1 MNTDPHALLIEN
13 RYLVDEVR
21 RQVKLLAA
29 VNRVVTEVS
38 QSLNLQHTLDTAL
51 EVVCE
56 AAQAEA
62 GGISLIDEAAGEI
75 VLRAQRGWLRDFVR
89 ERPMRVPLG
98 RGLSGRVISNDE
110 VFVNNNLDETTQFAV
125 PSFRDE
131 HFRSMAMAPMHA
143 RGKII
148 GILSIMSLRPNSF
161 DRATVDMLR
170 NIADTVAVA
179 IDNARLYEIALENQ
193 HQLSAVLHSTADGII
208 ATDQSGRI
216 KLVNAAAQD
225 MLLTSESQ
233 LIGLPLRDAPI
244 PANIRESLRFAL
256 STREAVDHDRPVTN
270 RAFRVTTDAGRV
282 LSVLASPILV
292 ESQLDPARPDGWV
305 IVLQDVTHL
314 QEAELARTEFMKS
327 AAHDI
332 RNPLGTALNALEILR
347 RMEKMSAPQ
356 PSNSAEPDEVIEIA
370 LNSVQRVRAMI
381 DNLLHLENVQAGVGF
396 ALTEVDFDDLIQEI
410 SADIYPRLCE
420 KHLRYHV
427 DCEADLP
434 ITLADRKQIVQ
445 ALRSYLDNAIRYAP
459 DHGEVRLR
467 IFVEPPSDPGG
478 DPMLHIEVSDSG
490 PGIPLELQA
499 RLFERFYRAD
509 SRSTGAGLGLA
520 LVRTVAEV
528 HGGRVYVHSGVG
540 QGSVFG
546 MTIRIAPAS

>member
-1 MNTDPHALLIEN
+1 MNTDPHALLIKN

-161 DRATVDMLR
+161 DQATVDMLR

-347 RMEKMSAPQ
+347 RIEKMSAPP

-434 ITLADRKQIVQ
+434 ITLADRKQIAQ

-459 DHGEVRLR
+459 EQGEVRLR

>member
-1 MNTDPHALLIEN
+1 MNIDPHALFIEN
-13 RYLVDEVR
+13 RQLTDELR
-21 RQVKLLAA
+21 RQIELLAA

-56 AAQAEA
+56 AANADA
-62 GGISLIDEAAGEI
+62 GGISLIDESAGEI

-98 RGLSGRVISNDE
+98 RGLSGTVISNDE

-148 GILSIMSLRPNSF
+148 GILSIMSLQPDSF
-161 DRATVDMLR
+161 DQATVDMLC
-170 NIADTVAVA
+170 NIADTVGVA
-179 IDNARLYEIALENQ
+179 IDNARLYEVALENQ

-208 ATDQSGRI
+208 ATDQAGRI

-225 MLLTSESQ
+225 MLLTSAAQ
-233 LIGLPLRDAPI
+233 LVGLPLRDAPI

-256 STREAVDHDRPVTN
+256 STREAVDHARPVTN
-270 RAFRVTTDAGRV
+270 RAFRVTTESGRV

-292 ESQLDPARPDGWV
+292 ESQLDPQRPDGWV

-314 QEAELARTEFMKS
+314 QEAELARTEFMKG

-332 RNPLGTALNALEILR
+332 RNPLGAALNALEMLR
-347 RMEKMSAPQ
+347 RMEKMSSS
-356 PSNSAEPDEVIEIA
+356 PSSSSTGPEEVINIA
-370 LNSVQRVRAMI
+370 LTSVQRVRAMI
-381 DNLLHLENVQAGVGF
+381 DDLMHLENVQAGVDF

-410 SADIYPRLCE
+410 STEIHPRLRE
-420 KHLRYHV
+420 KNLRYCV
-427 DCEADLP
+427 DCEANLP
-434 ITLADRKQIVQ
+434 RTLADRKQIAR
-445 ALRSYLDNAIRYAP
+445 ALRNYLDNAIRYAP
-459 DHGEVRLR
+459 EHGEVRLR
-467 IFVEPPSDPGG
+467 IFVEHPSDPGG
-478 DPMLHIEVSDSG
+478 DSMLHIEVSDSG
-490 PGIPLELQA
+490 PGIPVELQA

-509 SRSTGAGLGLA
+509 AKSTGTGLGLA

-528 HGGRVYVHSGVG
+528 HGGRVYVHSSVG
-540 QGSVFG
+540 RGSVFG